1 MNIISSVSFWNK
13 MKSKVAADLRVD
25 SAHSGGIRGLSSAD
39 IREVKLG
46 YVAHKALRK
55 AQSKGYVRYS
65 LYG

>member
-1 MNIISSVSFWNK
+1 MDIISSVSFWKK
-13 MKSKVAADLRVD
+13 MQKSPSSDLRVD
-25 SAHSGGIRGLSSAD
+25 ASHSGIGGLSASD

-55 AQSKGYVRYS
+55 AQNRGYVRYS